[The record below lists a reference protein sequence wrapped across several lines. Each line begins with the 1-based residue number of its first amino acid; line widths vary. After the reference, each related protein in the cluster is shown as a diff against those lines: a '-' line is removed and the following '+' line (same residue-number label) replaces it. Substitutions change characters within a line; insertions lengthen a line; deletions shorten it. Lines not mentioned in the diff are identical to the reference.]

1 MTDKETVDP
10 EVLIALAENERKTL
24 IERTPQWLLVL
35 LFGAAVVTVW
45 HMAVT
50 YSGISQLVLPGPYQ
64 VLQDLIFTL
73 NNLFTGGYV
82 AHATWITL
90 VEVVFGF
97 LLASA
102 IGLTLGMII
111 GATTLGRKAIMPYVV
126 AINTMPKVAFA
137 PLFVA
142 WFGFGIESK
151 IMMAAFISFFPVT
164 INTAAGLAATDSN
177 MSMLFKSLEANRW
190 QTLIK
195 LQMPY
200 ATPYI
205 FAGLK
210 LAAVWSVIGV
220 VVGEYMGGGEGLGE
234 LVRVAASQLR
244 VGRVFA
250 QILLLSLMGLSV
262 FGFVTL
268 LERYFVRWRR

>member
-1 MTDKETVDP
+1 MTDKQTVDP

-45 HMAVT
+45 HLAVT

-111 GATTLGRKAIMPYVV
+111 GATTFGRKAIMPYVV

-142 WFGFGIESK
+142 WFGFGIES
-151 IMMAAFISFFPVT
+151 
-164 INTAAGLAATDSN
+164 N
-177 MSMLFKSLEANRW
+177 
-190 QTLIK
+190 
-195 LQMPY
+195 
-200 ATPYI
+200 
-205 FAGLK
+205 
-210 LAAVWSVIGV
+210 
-220 VVGEYMGGGEGLGE
+220 
-234 LVRVAASQLR
+234 
-244 VGRVFA
+244 
-250 QILLLSLMGLSV
+250 
-262 FGFVTL
+262 
-268 LERYFVRWRR
+268 

>member
-1 MTDKETVDP
+1 
-10 EVLIALAENERKTL
+10 
-24 IERTPQWLLVL
+24 
-35 LFGAAVVTVW
+35 
-45 HMAVT
+45 
-50 YSGISQLVLPGPYQ
+50 
-64 VLQDLIFTL
+64 
-73 NNLFTGGYV
+73 
-82 AHATWITL
+82 
-90 VEVVFGF
+90 VVFGF

-111 GATTLGRKAIMPYVV
+111 GATTFGRKAIMPYVV

>member
-1 MTDKETVDP
+1 MADVQTASPET
-10 EVLIALAENERKTL
+10 LIALAENERKTL

-35 LFGAAVVTVW
+35 LFGAAVVAVW
-45 HMAVT
+45 QFAVSF
-50 YSGISQLVLPGPYQ
+50 SGISELVLPGPFL
-64 VLQDLIFTL
+64 VFEDLVFTL
-73 NNLFTGGYV
+73 KNLFTGGYV
-82 AHATWITL
+82 AKATWTTL

-97 LLASA
+97 SLAVVV
-102 IGLTLGMII
+102 GLSLGMLI
-111 GATTLGRKAIMPYVV
+111 GATSFGEKAVMPYVV

-164 INTAAGLAATDSN
+164 INTAAGLAATDKN
-177 MSMLFKSLEANRW
+177 MDMLFDSLEANRW
-190 QTLIK
+190 QRLLK
-195 LQMPY
+195 LQMPF
-200 ATPYI
+200 AMPYI

-250 QILLLSLMGLSV
+250 QIALLSLMGMAL
-262 FGFVTL
+262 FGFVSL
-268 LERYFVRWRR
+268 LERYFIRWRR